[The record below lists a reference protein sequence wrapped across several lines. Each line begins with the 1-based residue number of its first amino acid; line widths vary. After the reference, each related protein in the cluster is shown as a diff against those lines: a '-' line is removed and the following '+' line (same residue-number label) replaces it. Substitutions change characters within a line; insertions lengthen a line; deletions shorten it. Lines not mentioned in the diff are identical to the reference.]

1 MSNIADNMAGD
12 TASHSDGRSAGGSA
26 ASTRPRL
33 LVTRRVFPEVIRHLE
48 TVFEVEAN
56 PEDDLWS
63 AEQFRARAV
72 DKHALFV
79 VTSDTVDA
87 SLLRACPQLR
97 LVATGSV
104 GYNHIDLAAC
114 ARQGVMVTNT
124 PDVLT
129 EATADMAFALLMATA
144 RRITESERWLRQG
157 HWQRWAWDQF
167 LGADLHGAT
176 LGIVGM
182 GRIGSAI
189 ARRARGFDM
198 ELVYANRSPASNEAA
213 LGAVRLSKEEL
224 LSRADHVMLVLP
236 YSAQTH
242 HTIGRKELALM
253 KPTATLVNIARG
265 GIVDDDALAEALRD
279 GRIAAAGLDV
289 FENEPAVNP
298 ALLALD
304 NIVMTPHIGSATRS
318 SRLAMAMLAARNL
331 SEVFSGRSPLTPV
344 VLPAA

>member
-1 MSNIADNMAGD
+1 MPGPACWSPGGC
-12 TASHSDGRSAGGSA
+12 SPRSS
-26 ASTRPRL
+26 
-33 LVTRRVFPEVIRHLE
+33 RHLE

-56 PEDDLWS
+56 PSDDVWS
-63 AEQFRARAV
+63 AEQIRAPRAA
-72 DKHALFV
+72 DKDALFV
-79 VTSDTVDA
+79 VTSDKVDA
-87 SLLRACPQLR
+87 ALLQACPRLR

-114 ARQGVMVTNT
+114 ARRGVVVTNT

-198 ELVYANRSPASNEAA
+198 ELIYSNRSPASNEAD

-224 LSRADHVMLVLP
+224 LARADHVVLVLP
-236 YSAQTH
+236 YSPADAPH
-242 HTIGRKELALM
+242 HR
-253 KPTATLVNIARG
+253 PRPNWR
-265 GIVDDDALAEALRD
+265 
-279 GRIAAAGLDV
+279 
-289 FENEPAVNP
+289 
-298 ALLALD
+298 
-304 NIVMTPHIGSATRS
+304 
-318 SRLAMAMLAARNL
+318 
-331 SEVFSGRSPLTPV
+331 
-344 VLPAA
+344 

>member
-1 MSNIADNMAGD
+1 MTD
-12 TASHSDGRSAGGSA
+12 TV
-26 ASTRPRL
+26 RPRL
-33 LVTRRVFPEVIRHLE
+33 LVTRRVFPEVLDHLA
-48 TVFEVEAN
+48 TVFDVEAN
-56 PEDDLWS
+56 PQDDLWPP
-63 AEQFRARAV
+63 EDLRARAA
-72 DKHALFV
+72 DKDALFV
-79 VTSDTVDA
+79 VTSDKVDEPLLQA
-87 SLLRACPQLR
+87 SPRLK

-114 ARQGVMVTNT
+114 ARRGVLVTNT

-176 LGIVGM
+176 LGIIGM

-189 ARRARGFDM
+189 ARRATGFDM
-198 ELVYANRSPASNEAA
+198 KLLYTNRSRAANEAE
-213 LGAVRLSKEEL
+213 LGATRVAKEEL
-224 LSRADHVMLVLP
+224 LARADHVLLVLP
-236 YSAQTH
+236 YSPQTH
-242 HTIGRKELALM
+242 HTIGRAELALM

-265 GIVDDDALAEALRD
+265 GIVDDEALAQALRE

-289 FENEPAVNP
+289 FENEPALNP
-298 ALLALD
+298 ALLAVD
-304 NIVMTPHIGSATRS
+304 NIVITPHIGSATRS

-331 SEVFSGRSPLTPV
+331 TDVFGGRPPLTPV
-344 VLPAA
+344 APPAA